1 MAYFTT
7 LYSGSSGNCAL
18 IRSDDKYLLID
29 MGKSC
34 RTTLTA
40 LKSLGLAV
48 SDCVGILVT
57 HEHSDHVSGLDTFLK
72 KHPVPL
78 YGCAD
83 TLDTLASRGTIPP
96 AVEAIPVDGQT
107 LEIGSFT
114 VTSFPTSHDVPCC
127 GYRIRTPGG
136 RVMAFATD
144 LGYLTPVVQ
153 DNLMGCDLVA
163 LEANYDAF
171 SLHGGP
177 YPYYL
182 KVRIA
187 SDRGHLDNK
196 ACAAEILDL
205 IQDGCKKFALCHLS
219 QTNNSPELVMT
230 TVYNVL
236 LAAGI
241 HATQFCP
248 ELPIRPKK
256 GHLAITDRGSA
267 AVRHQLVELGYVKNA
282 HQTEGTSVAFNLQP
296 RSTGQ
301 WLLGSSRQFDTLDP
315 AIDNA
320 VLARMLRRAIEY
332 VPSLAERNAIRTWTG
347 FRAATPDGLPII
359 GRHPK
364 HEHLWLAVGHE
375 GLGVTTAPA
384 TASLIAARMLGTA
397 APIDPAPYAAT
408 RFVQERTL

>member
-7 LYSGSSGNCAL
+7 LYSGSSGNCGL
-18 IRSDDKYLLID
+18 VRCGDQYLLID

-48 SDCVGILVT
+48 SDCAGILIT
-57 HEHSDHVSGLDTFLK
+57 HEHSDHVAGLDTFLK
-72 KHPVPL
+72 KYPTPL

-83 TLDTLASRGTIPP
+83 TLDTLQSRGTIPP
-96 AVEAIPVDGQT
+96 TVDAIPVDGQT
-107 LEIGSFT
+107 LEIGEFT

-127 GYRIRTPGG
+127 GYRVRATDGH
-136 RVMAFATD
+136 VMALATD

-153 DNLMGCDLVA
+153 DNLIGCDLVA

-219 QTNNSPELVMT
+219 QTNNSPELALT

-241 HATQFCP
+241 QP
-248 ELPIRPKK
+248 
-256 GHLAITDRGSA
+256 GRGVLIQA
-267 AVRHQLVELGYVKNA
+267 QH
-282 HQTEGTSVAFNLQP
+282 
-296 RSTGQ
+296 RSEV
-301 WLLGSSRQFDTLDP
+301 SP
-315 AIDNA
+315 Y
-320 VLARMLRRAIEY
+320 IE
-332 VPSLAERNAIRTWTG
+332 
-347 FRAATPDGLPII
+347 F
-359 GRHPK
+359 
-364 HEHLWLAVGHE
+364 
-375 GLGVTTAPA
+375 
-384 TASLIAARMLGTA
+384 
-397 APIDPAPYAAT
+397 
-408 RFVQERTL
+408 

>member
-7 LYSGSSGNCAL
+7 LYSGSSGNCGL
-18 IRSDDKYLLID
+18 VRCGQQYLLID

-48 SDCVGILVT
+48 SDCVGILIT

-72 KHPVPL
+72 KHPIPL
-78 YGCAD
+78 Y
-83 TLDTLASRGTIPP
+83 
-96 AVEAIPVDGQT
+96 GQT
-107 LEIGSFT
+107 LEIGDFT

-127 GYRIRTPGG
+127 GYRIRTADGH
-136 RVMAFATD
+136 VMALATD

-153 DNLMGCDLVA
+153 DRLMGCDLVA

-241 HATQFCP
+241 QPGRDVLIQTQ
-248 ELPIRPKK
+248 
-256 GHLAITDRGSA
+256 
-267 AVRHQLVELGYVKNA
+267 
-282 HQTEGTSVAFNLQP
+282 
-296 RSTGQ
+296 
-301 WLLGSSRQFDTLDP
+301 SRNEVSP
-315 AIDNA
+315 Y
-320 VLARMLRRAIEY
+320 IE
-332 VPSLAERNAIRTWTG
+332 
-347 FRAATPDGLPII
+347 F
-359 GRHPK
+359 
-364 HEHLWLAVGHE
+364 
-375 GLGVTTAPA
+375 
-384 TASLIAARMLGTA
+384 
-397 APIDPAPYAAT
+397 
-408 RFVQERTL
+408 

>member
-7 LYSGSSGNCAL
+7 LYSGSSGNCGL
-18 IRSDDKYLLID
+18 VRCGQQYLLID

-48 SDCVGILVT
+48 SDCVGILIT

-72 KHPVPL
+72 KHPIPL
-78 YGCAD
+78 YGAAD
-83 TLDTLASRGTIPP
+83 TLDFLDANGIVPP
-96 AVEAIPVDGQT
+96 SCELNT
-107 LEIGSFT
+107 LEGREEDVGAFG
-114 VTSFPTSHDVPCC
+114 VQSFPPSHDVPCC
-127 GYRIRTPGG
+127 GYRIRTADGH
-136 RVMAFATD
+136 VMALATD

-153 DNLMGCDLVA
+153 DRLMGCDLVA

-241 HATQFCP
+241 QPGRDVLIQTQ
-248 ELPIRPKK
+248 
-256 GHLAITDRGSA
+256 
-267 AVRHQLVELGYVKNA
+267 
-282 HQTEGTSVAFNLQP
+282 
-296 RSTGQ
+296 
-301 WLLGSSRQFDTLDP
+301 SRNGVSP
-315 AIDNA
+315 Y
-320 VLARMLRRAIEY
+320 IE
-332 VPSLAERNAIRTWTG
+332 
-347 FRAATPDGLPII
+347 F
-359 GRHPK
+359 
-364 HEHLWLAVGHE
+364 
-375 GLGVTTAPA
+375 
-384 TASLIAARMLGTA
+384 
-397 APIDPAPYAAT
+397 
-408 RFVQERTL
+408 

>member
-127 GYRIRTPGG
+127 GYRIRTADGH
-136 RVMAFATD
+136 VMALATD
-144 LGYLTPVVQ
+144 LDRHIDRFEIQGTKGSIKGTGFEFNGDGELSYTITFFDGREEMKTISVPQNYRLEVEQMGRCVEGKETPAVTR
-153 DNLMGCDLVA
+153 G
-163 LEANYDAF
+163 F
-171 SLHGGP
+171 SL
-177 YPYYL
+177 
-182 KVRIA
+182 A
-187 SDRGHLDNK
+187 N
-196 ACAAEILDL
+196 
-205 IQDGCKKFALCHLS
+205 
-219 QTNNSPELVMT
+219 
-230 TVYNVL
+230 
-236 LAAGI
+236 
-241 HATQFCP
+241 
-248 ELPIRPKK
+248 
-256 GHLAITDRGSA
+256 
-267 AVRHQLVELGYVKNA
+267 
-282 HQTEGTSVAFNLQP
+282 
-296 RSTGQ
+296 
-301 WLLGSSRQFDTLDP
+301 
-315 AIDNA
+315 
-320 VLARMLRRAIEY
+320 ARMIDAILE
-332 VPSLAERNAIRTWTG
+332 E
-347 FRAATPDGLPII
+347 I
-359 GRHPK
+359 G
-364 HEHLWLAVGHE
+364 
-375 GLGVTTAPA
+375 
-384 TASLIAARMLGTA
+384 
-397 APIDPAPYAAT
+397 Y
-408 RFVQERTL
+408 